1 MKYLAVFLVVI
12 NVAIYF
18 SLRTEGSANVGVG
31 DTTSLA
37 ENTIG
42 ECYVLESSDRR
53 PIELLTAAAE
63 RLGGSARIEEREQ
76 WVDGNNWWLVSTSA
90 NPSNVSSYR
99 EVVPQAYI
107 VANGPRAG
115 HLSLGIFQNEANARR
130 LMAQFDRNLT
140 NVELLRYQQR
150 APLWRVI
157 VSGPQVEV
165 LINRYQLEF
174 IEKKSC

>member
-1 MKYLAVFLVVI
+1 MKYLAVLLVVI
-12 NVAIYF
+12 NVAVYF
-18 SLRTEGSANVGVG
+18 SMRTAGSDDIRVVDEASS
-31 DTTSLA
+31 TL
-37 ENTIG
+37 NTAQ
-42 ECYVLESSDRR
+42 ECYVLESSERT
-53 PIELLTAAAE
+53 PIDQLTAATE
-63 RLGGSARIEEREQ
+63 RLGGAVRIEEREQ
-76 WVDGNNWWLVSTSA
+76 WVDGSNWWLVSASA

-99 EVVPQAYI
+99 QVVPQAYI

-140 NVELLRYQQR
+140 NVELLRYQQK

>member
-12 NVAIYF
+12 NVAIYY
-18 SLRTEGSANVGVG
+18 SMRTEGNNDVRAVDAASSV
-31 DTTSLA
+31 
-37 ENTIG
+37 ENTVY
-42 ECYVLESSDRR
+42 ECYILESSDRD
-53 PIELLTAAAE
+53 PIDQLTAAAE
-63 RLGGSARIEEREQ
+63 RLGGSAQIEQREQ
-76 WVDGNNWWLVSTSA
+76 WVDGNNWWLVSASA

-99 EVVPQAYI
+99 QVVPQAYI

-115 HLSLGIFQNEANARR
+115 HLSLGIFQNEVNARR